1 MTGKGQSAK
10 KAKKGYVM
18 TGSNLIGK
26 TAIITGS
33 TSGIGLGMARALADE
48 GVNIVMNGFGEPGEI
63 ELGRRA
69 LESKGVKAVYSNADM
84 TKPSQ
89 IAAMVGQSIM
99 DFGSVDILINNA
111 GFQHVS
117 SIEEFPPE
125 KWDAMI
131 AVILSS
137 AFHTTRAA
145 VPSMKKQKWGRIIN
159 LASAHALV
167 ASPFKSAYVAAKHGL
182 LGFTK
187 TMGVELAQTGITCN
201 AICPGY
207 VHTKLVDDQIAATAK
222 ARGISEEAVVKDVL
236 LAAQW
241 TKKFVTVEQIGAM
254 AVFLCTDAAS
264 NITGAALPID
274 GGWTAS

>member
-1 MTGKGQSAK
+1 MQPVHLK
-10 KAKKGYVM
+10 
-18 TGSNLIGK
+18 GK

-33 TSGIGLGMARALADE
+33 TSGIGLGMAHALADQ
-48 GVNIVMNGFGEPGEI
+48 GVHIMMNGFGEADEI
-63 ELGRRA
+63 EASRKDLEKKGIRA
-69 LESKGVKAVYSNADM
+69 AYSNADM
-84 TKPSQ
+84 SKSVQ
-89 IAAMVGQSIM
+89 IAAMVEQTVR

-111 GFQHVS
+111 GLQHVAPV
-117 SIEEFPPE
+117 EEFPPE
-125 KWDAMI
+125 KWDTMI

-137 AFHTTRAA
+137 AFHTTRAT
-145 VPSMKKQKWGRIIN
+145 VPIMKKQKWGRIIN

-167 ASPFKSAYVAAKHGL
+167 ASPFKSAYVSAKHGL

-207 VHTKLVDDQIAATAK
+207 VHTKLVDNQIAATAK
-222 ARGISEEAVVKDVL
+222 ARGISEEEVVSNVL

-241 TKKFVTVEQIGAM
+241 TKKFVTVEQIGAL
-254 AVFLCTDAAS
+254 AVFLCSPAAD

-274 GGWTAS
+274 GGWTAA